1 MPEELI
7 PLVVVPSFFLLIGLI
22 YWMANRS
29 AERRAQLR
37 YDLSARTLERFTTA
51 DEMSKFFET
60 DAGRVFLKIL
70 ERGEQD
76 PAERALRSLKIGVV
90 AGCFGF
96 GFVLLSIVMGELEL
110 VYPGIIFLS
119 LGGGFIASFVIARKL
134 REATANSS
142 SLHEISRSPYRDAA

>member
-7 PLVVVPSFFLLIGLI
+7 PLVVVPSLFLLIGII

-37 YDLSARTLERFTTA
+37 YELSARTLERFTTA

-60 DAGRVFLKIL
+60 DAGRVFLRIL

-76 PAERALRSLKIGVV
+76 PADRALRSLKIGVV
-90 AGCFGF
+90 ACCFGL
-96 GFVLLSIVMGELEL
+96 GFVLLSIVMAEGEL
-110 VYPGIIFLS
+110 VYPGVIFLS
-119 LGGGFIASFVIARKL
+119 LGLGFVAAFVVARKL
-134 REATANSS
+134 REANTESGA
-142 SLHEISRSPYRDAA
+142 LHELSRSPYRDAA